1 MKNMLRLLRFRLPV
15 LWMIAM
21 LVGVHGV
28 ISTTL
33 LVGTVVTW
41 LAPLLRPS
49 GAAHVS
55 AATRPDA
62 DPLQSSFDTVPTPD
76 PAWTRFT
83 VHPAKGKG
91 PTTSLMTVFAIV
103 GGGFGGG
110 IIAAWFGKGGEIP
123 VFVVAAPILA
133 YALNWAIHTYVL
145 GAMHRSGYRNA
156 IQAPNQF
163 DVGPAALRV
172 SGEVIPRS
180 ALLKYA
186 ISNPFSNAAH
196 HVPISS
202 TLVVGIST
210 LGAVAAV
217 GSASGSS
224 VARAASIQRAHLLHQ
239 LATHGW
245 ILEVIDT
252 RGNAHRLAGGLTE
265 HTLDALVRA
274 IETHLG
280 A

>member
-1 MKNMLRLLRFRLPV
+1 MLRLLRFGLPA
-15 LWMIAM
+15 LWMFAM
-21 LVGVHGV
+21 FAGAYGV
-28 ISTTL
+28 ISTML
-33 LVGTVVTW
+33 LVGTVAAW

-49 GAAHVS
+49 GAVHVS
-55 AATRPDA
+55 ASTRPNA

-76 PAWTRFT
+76 PAWTRFI

-91 PTTSLMTVFAIV
+91 PTTSLMTVFAMV

-123 VFVVAAPILA
+123 AFVVAAPILA
-133 YALNWAIHTYVL
+133 YALNWTIHTYVL

-156 IQAPNQF
+156 VHAPNQF
-163 DVGPAALRV
+163 DVGPSALRV
-172 SGEVIPRS
+172 SGEVIPRAS
-180 ALLKYA
+180 LLKYVL
-186 ISNPFSNAAH
+186 SNPFSNAAH
-196 HVPISS
+196 QVPISS

-210 LGAVAAV
+210 LGAMAAV

-224 VARAASIQRAHLLHQ
+224 VAQAASIQRAHLLNR

-252 RGNAHRLAGGLTE
+252 RGNAHRLAGGLTK

-274 IETHLG
+274 IESHLG